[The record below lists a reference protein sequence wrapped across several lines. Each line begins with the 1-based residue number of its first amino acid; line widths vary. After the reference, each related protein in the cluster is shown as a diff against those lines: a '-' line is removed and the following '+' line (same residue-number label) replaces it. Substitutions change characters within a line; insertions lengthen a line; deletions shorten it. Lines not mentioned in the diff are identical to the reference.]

1 MPIIYVFYSLFE
13 LLDGQWEA
21 TYNSIDGY
29 NLTEDNAGEI
39 CWARSSAKALAT

>member
-1 MPIIYVFYSLFE
+1 MPIICVFCSLIE
-13 LLDGQWEA
+13 LLDGHWEA

-39 CWARSSAKALAT
+39 WNGLLSSLER